1 LLAES
6 AYVQAQILAC
16 HLMLLEGICF
26 YNSIG
31 LRVLEILRDLLPDS
45 LFFKWK
51 YGVSLLINN
60 RTEGLLYLHESCQ
73 RCPGVSKMYQAL
85 YLGYRV
91 DGNVDACSYWRK
103 EAITRSEGVAEVIKK
118 QDWRWTSLPADSPFT
133 YLLFDGISLSVE
145 ASLRSF
151 VTSVLLIDED
161 WFEPEMKFWRT
172 HLKPGMVVIDVGA
185 NVGVYTFS
193 AATRVG
199 STGRVIAVEP
209 TTLCVQCLHQTIQV
223 NDFQQVSVYAAAASD
238 TEGSLSFRVSAN
250 SELNEVV
257 ISNVEESDLITI
269 PCLPLD
275 TICEK
280 ENIQRVD
287 LLKIDAEG
295 HELSVLKG
303 ALHLLTNFQ
312 PVILY
317 ENVAGA
323 SGLNLPVY
331 DFLKTQG
338 YQLYRYRSFS
348 NDLIQIESPAE
359 LSGLLN
365 VIAISAKDAAHI
377 G

>member
-1 LLAES
+1 
-6 AYVQAQILAC
+6 V
-16 HLMLLEGICF
+16 EG
-26 YNSIG
+26 
-31 LRVLEILRDLLPDS
+31 
-45 LFFKWK
+45 
-51 YGVSLLINN
+51 
-60 RTEGLLYLHESCQ
+60 
-73 RCPGVSKMYQAL
+73 
-85 YLGYRV
+85 
-91 DGNVDACSYWRK
+91 
-103 EAITRSEGVAEVIKK
+103 
-118 QDWRWTSLPADSPFT
+118 
-133 YLLFDGISLSVE
+133 
-145 ASLRSF
+145 
-151 VTSVLLIDED
+151 
-161 WFEPEMKFWRT
+161 
-172 HLKPGMVVIDVGA
+172 
-185 NVGVYTFS
+185 
-193 AATRVG
+193 
-199 STGRVIAVEP
+199 
-209 TTLCVQCLHQTIQV
+209 
-223 NDFQQVSVYAAAASD
+223 
-238 TEGSLSFRVSAN
+238 
-250 SELNEVV
+250 
-257 ISNVEESDLITI
+257 SDLITI

-275 TICEK
+275 MICEK
-280 ENIQRVD
+280 ENIQRAD